1 MNNEKRLNK
10 TLQILANRLT
20 KHEYEEVSI
29 LLNILWGGVSFGYDN
44 ILDFSHF
51 LDLTYKKNYK
61 KVRDNKIKILN
72 LYDVNKNRKNV

>member
-29 LLNILWGGVSFGYDN
+29 LLNILWGGASFGYDN

-61 KVRDNKIKILN
+61 KVRDKKIKILN
-72 LYDVNKNRKNV
+72 FYDVNKNRKNV

>member
-1 MNNEKRLNK
+1 MNNEKRLKK
-10 TLQILANRLT
+10 TLQILAYRLT

-61 KVRDNKIKILN
+61 KVRENKIKILN

>member
-29 LLNILWGGVSFGYDN
+29 LLNIE
-44 ILDFSHF
+44 
-51 LDLTYKKNYK
+51 
-61 KVRDNKIKILN
+61 
-72 LYDVNKNRKNV
+72 